1 MKPNVLLLG
10 ILLFLSP
17 AALGNNAGDDTDALL
32 IAATYIYRR
41 RERDDLPRIRHQPAG
56 CGIYVQ
62 KRQNLQRRRQVHPVA
77 RRPVYDQ
84 RRQNFRGQQHLA
96 LRCRILHRRRADI
109 PGQRQIRLV
118 VRRVVYGKGRTV
130 LHRGQFV
137 HPRHSLLRQGRPG
150 LRRSRGVHKYAIRCA
165 VYDRIRGLLS
175 IGGNPGARNL
185 QTGRRK
191 YTVYPDLS

>member
-62 KRQNLQRRRQVHPVA
+62 KRQNLQRRRQVHPVDALYTIRDGRIFEGNNTWPYDAAYSIEGERIYRGNA
-77 RRPVYDQ
+77 RFASWFDVL
-84 RRQNFRGQQHLA
+84 FT
-96 LRCRILHRRRADI
+96 
-109 PGQRQIRLV
+109 
-118 VRRVVYGKGRTV
+118 VRD
-130 LHRGQFV
+130 GQFYIGDSSFILDIAYSV
-137 HPRHSLLRQGRPG
+137 RDGRVYEG
-150 LRRSRGVHKYAIRCA
+150 RGEFTNTLFDVLYTIE
-165 VYDRIRGLLS
+165 Y
-175 IGGNPGARNL
+175 GG
-185 QTGRRK
+185 
-191 YTVYPDLS
+191 Y

>member
-32 IAATYIYRR
+32 IAATYIGDGNGTIYRGYGTNPLDAAYTFKNGRIYKGDGRFTLSLDALYTIRR
-41 RERDDLPRIRHQPAG
+41 R
-56 CGIYVQ
+56 
-62 KRQNLQRRRQVHPVA
+62 K
-77 RRPVYDQ
+77 
-84 RRQNFRGQQHLA
+84 NFRGQQHLA
-96 LRCRILHRRRADI
+96 LRCRIFHRRRADI
-109 PGQRQIRLV
+109 PGQRHICLV

-130 LHRGQFV
+130 LQRGQFV
-137 HPRHSLLRQGRPG
+137 HPRHSLHRQGRPG

>member
-1 MKPNVLLLG
+1 M
-10 ILLFLSP
+10 
-17 AALGNNAGDDTDALL
+17 
-32 IAATYIYRR
+32 
-41 RERDDLPRIRHQPAG
+41 
-56 CGIYVQ
+56 
-62 KRQNLQRRRQVHPVA
+62 
-77 RRPVYDQ
+77 
-84 RRQNFRGQQHLA
+84 
-96 LRCRILHRRRADI
+96 
-109 PGQRQIRLV
+109 

-175 IGGNPGARNL
+175 IGGNPGASNL

>member
-32 IAATYIYRR
+32 IAATSIYRR

-77 RRPVYDQ
+77 R
-84 RRQNFRGQQHLA
+84 HLA

>member
-1 MKPNVLLLG
+1 M
-10 ILLFLSP
+10 
-17 AALGNNAGDDTDALL
+17 
-32 IAATYIYRR
+32 RH
-41 RERDDLPRIRHQPAG
+41 IRS
-56 CGIYVQ
+56 

-84 RRQNFRGQQHLA
+84 RRKNFRGQQHLA

-175 IGGNPGARNL
+175 IGGNPGASNL

>member
-84 RRQNFRGQQHLA
+84 RRKNFRGNNTWPYDA
-96 LRCRILHRRRADI
+96 AYSIEGERIYRGNARFASWFDVLFTVRDGQFYIGDSSFILDI
-109 PGQRQIRLV
+109 AYSVRDGRVYEGRGSSQIR
-118 VRRVVYGKGRTV
+118 Y
-130 LHRGQFV
+130 
-137 HPRHSLLRQGRPG
+137 SMCCI
-150 LRRSRGVHKYAIRCA
+150 RSNT
-165 VYDRIRGLLS
+165 GLLS